1 MLGWTRLL
9 SVRFAGPMVG
19 REVLLGIGGG
29 LASHEVF
36 WLSAAVL
43 RWFGHSSAYFVK
55 EVSLTPI
62 PQFVADQL
70 ISHVESIEIPIGTIF
85 VFLLGR
91 RAFGVLGGTIAYLLI
106 LPAYAYVSVG
116 IVLYIL
122 LLLVAVLRSGL
133 LTGVALH

>member
-9 SVRFAGPMVG
+9 SVRFRDPMVG
-19 REVLLGIGGG
+19 REVLLGIAAG

-106 LPAYAYVSVG
+106 LPAYEYVTSHFVSS
-116 IVLYIL
+116 LHL
-122 LLLVAVLRSGL
+122 LLLPFL
-133 LTGVALH
+133 